1 MASNSRPKIS
11 AAPSK
16 NGAPKKGPAAKTPAT
31 KAPGPK
37 ARPSPNASRPVQ
49 RPVAT
54 PKAAAPLQGGS
65 RLGVM
70 VDGRPLEDDVARK
83 LWVEFSIHMDENVG
97 DLAGF
102 AALKGW
108 AKLVPEHRAGR
119 AVLVVSTK

>member
-1 MASNSRPKIS
+1 MASNSRPKTS
-11 AAPSK
+11 
-16 NGAPKKGPAAKTPAT
+16 GAPQKGPAKKTTAAKSS
-31 KAPGPK
+31 KPK
-37 ARPSPNASRPVQ
+37 ARPSPNASAHQVVRPAQ
-49 RPVAT
+49 RPVAA
-54 PKAAAPLQGGS
+54 PKAPAPSQGGS
-65 RLGVM
+65 RLGVV
-70 VDGRPLEDDVARK
+70 VDGRPLDDDAARK